1 MTIAPILKTAEAKAA
16 IDGITRAYGLD
27 AAQVAP
33 VVDSLSEALT
43 TRFTRMMLSRGGV
56 ADVVGLL
63 GSQEAARTLDDPKSL
78 TDPAVVD
85 EGNHVLDVL
94 IGNKHV
100 SRGIAA
106 RTASRTGI
114 DVEVAKK
121 LLPVVASMMVGGL
134 QKQAQPEINKLVRD
148 MPALKAAGNRSPLPL
163 PGDNIPGVG
172 RRAPS
177 NPNPNP
183 FENLPD
189 IIRRGGTE
197 MPGGGSLEAIIRSV
211 LGSLLGT
218 QNRGV
223 IGTLIQGLILRW
235 LVNLVRRM
243 FTR

>member
-1 MTIAPILKTAEAKAA
+1 M
-16 IDGITRAYGLD
+16 
-27 AAQVAP
+27 
-33 VVDSLSEALT
+33 
-43 TRFTRMMLSRGGV
+43 
-56 ADVVGLL
+56 
-63 GSQEAARTLDDPKSL
+63 
-78 TDPAVVD
+78 
-85 EGNHVLDVL
+85 
-94 IGNKHV
+94 
-100 SRGIAA
+100 
-106 RTASRTGI
+106 
-114 DVEVAKK
+114 AKK
-121 LLPVVASMMVGGL
+121 LLPVVASMMVGGC
-134 QKQAQPEINKLVRD
+134 KAG
-148 MPALKAAGNRSPLPL
+148 AAGNQQAGTRYAAPEGCRKPQPLPL